1 MKKTDL
7 EKFKGKKLDIRKSQ
21 ENAFGKHTKAN
32 TSLSGKNTQ
41 SSGPPSL
48 MNRLLGKVIENK

>member
-21 ENAFGKHTKAN
+21 ENAFGKHTKTAAKE
-32 TSLSGKNTQ
+32 TKPSQT
-41 SSGPPSL
+41 SGPPSL

>member
-21 ENAFGKHTKAN
+21 ENAFGKHAKAAAKEMKPSQRN
-32 TSLSGKNTQ
+32 
-41 SSGPPSL
+41 GPPSL
-48 MNRLLGKVIENK
+48 MNRLLGKLTETK

>member
-21 ENAFGKHTKAN
+21 ESAFGKHSKSSAHNLKAA
-32 TSLSGKNTQ
+32 Q
-41 SSGPPSL
+41 PHAPPSL
-48 MNRLLGKVIENK
+48 MSRLLDKVIDNQ